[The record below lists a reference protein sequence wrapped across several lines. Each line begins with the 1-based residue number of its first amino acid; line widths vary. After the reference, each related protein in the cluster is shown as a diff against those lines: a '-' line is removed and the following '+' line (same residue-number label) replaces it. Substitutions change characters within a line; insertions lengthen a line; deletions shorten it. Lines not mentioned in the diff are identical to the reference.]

1 MKKICFISS
10 CGGHLMEL
18 KQLFPIA
25 KGYQYYIVT
34 EKNEVTKNEIK
45 SGKSYFLF
53 QQERR
58 NWIFIF
64 IFLLIYANHY
74 TFLQE
79 KGRHT
84 SLQLELELSFQPV

>member
-34 EKNEVTKNEIK
+34 EKMK
-45 SGKSYFLF
+45 
-53 QQERR
+53 
-58 NWIFIF
+58 
-64 IFLLIYANHY
+64 
-74 TFLQE
+74 
-79 KGRHT
+79 
-84 SLQLELELSFQPV
+84 

>member
-25 KGYQYYIVT
+25 EGHQYYIVT
-34 EKNEVTKNEIK
+34 EKNEVTENEIK
-45 SGKSYFLF
+45 SSKSYFLL

-58 NWIFIF
+58 NWKFIF
-64 IFLLIYANHY
+64 IFLFLIYANHY
-74 TFLQE
+74 TFL
-79 KGRHT
+79 
-84 SLQLELELSFQPV
+84 

>member
-1 MKKICFISS
+1 
-10 CGGHLMEL
+10 MEL

-58 NWIFIF
+58 NWK
-64 IFLLIYANHY
+64 Y

>member
-1 MKKICFISS
+1 
-10 CGGHLMEL
+10 MEL

-58 NWIFIF
+58 NWKFIF
-64 IFLLIYANHY
+64 IFLFISSFTEFVLVSYILKRIF
-74 TFLQE
+74 FLNSSPFIFA
-79 KGRHT
+79 K
-84 SLQLELELSFQPV
+84 